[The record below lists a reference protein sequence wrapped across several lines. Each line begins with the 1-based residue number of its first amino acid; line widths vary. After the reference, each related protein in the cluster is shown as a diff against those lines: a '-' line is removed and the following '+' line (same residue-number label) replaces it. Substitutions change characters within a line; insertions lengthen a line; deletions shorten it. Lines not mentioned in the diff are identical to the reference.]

1 DQREPNNHRR
11 IQCCLIDT
19 RGERNCGRQLGCLI
33 PLCRH
38 SRFHQTTMAPWDGC
52 LTSSG
57 SARCMSSEWLAPPT
71 ASHARIDGSGC
82 CFIPRGT
89 QNGESTHRDEK
100 RSRETKRRN
109 TGTSAFTPHDL

>member
-38 SRFHQTTMAPWDGC
+38 SRFHQKTMAPWDGC

-57 SARCMSSEWLAPPT
+57 SARCMISKWLALPT
-71 ASHARIDGSGC
+71 VRPSLNRWCGVMFHTEKANQTTNRHIEMRKGHA
-82 CFIPRGT
+82 
-89 QNGESTHRDEK
+89 
-100 RSRETKRRN
+100 KRR
-109 TGTSAFTPHDL
+109 AVIQERVLLR